1 MNPLKINYKKTVNNL
16 LHYFP
21 ALQTKND
28 ETPTR
33 RSITYEELRQKS
45 RASERGGMASAGQEQ
60 YSPMT
65 SNKDYDR
72 RIPNRERMSGQENEN
87 QQQDVPSSQN
97 RKPTFFADKPQP
109 SRSSEHFW
117 VRGFDV

>member
-1 MNPLKINYKKTVNNL
+1 VVSHFLKYIKTLPICIEYKGKTISSCLTNN
-16 LHYFP
+16 
-21 ALQTKND
+21 
-28 ETPTR
+28 
-33 RSITYEELRQKS
+33 YEELRQKS

-109 SRSSEHFW
+109 SKSIEHFW